1 MTTQLR
7 SGIVE
12 NKPEAILEKEV
23 EIDEAYMVA
32 GFKGQPLKVAQ
43 KGRKGRHRRLKGN
56 PGRGTLEKEK
66 PPIFGLIQ

>member
-32 GFKGQPLKVAQ
+32 GFRDLQRIKSSK
-43 KGRKGRHRRLKGN
+43 K
-56 PGRGTLEKEK
+56 
-66 PPIFGLIQ
+66 